1 MRMKFD
7 FIEIVLLVLS
17 VLLMFVLLFGSG
29 CSAKWHLNRYQAKGG
44 VCGKIDT
51 IKVMRFDTLT
61 NEYRY
66 FDSLVIVNDR
76 VVPLTRQEIR
86 YRYKIHYDT
95 LKHKETIVKEIT
107 KQAKE
112 QTKQVKAE
120 NKQPWAWVAIGVIFL
135 ILIYVIKSWFHR

>member
-17 VLLMFVLLFGSG
+17 VFLMFVLLFGSG
-29 CSAKWHLNRYQAKGG
+29 CSAKHHLNRYQAKGG

-51 IKVMRFDTLT
+51 IKVFRFDTIN

-76 VVPLTRQEIR
+76 IVPLTRTEIR
-86 YRYKIHYDT
+86 YRYKIERDT
-95 LKHKETIVKEIT
+95 LVRLKERIIKEKT
-107 KQAKE
+107 KQIKY
-112 QTKQVKAE
+112 E
-120 NKQPWAWVAIGVIFL
+120 NKQPWAWVALGVIIL
-135 ILIYVIKSWFHR
+135 ILLYVVKSWFHR